1 MYLQLLRN
9 MLLLYR
15 NCNLITNKGK
25 GEKKMKNKVWENP
38 AMIAL
43 NAKETM
49 EENEKFIG
57 VPGDN
62 APIGSGPAQIGPV
75 DPMRS

>member
-49 EENEKFIG
+49 EENGKFIG
-57 VPGDN
+57 IPGNKNDAVN
-62 APIGSGPAQIGPV
+62 LPGHQGPV
-75 DPMRS
+75 AS